1 MTSGSWLDDP
11 HGRLGLTRVIN
22 AAGSYTPLG
31 VSRSP
36 AEVAAA
42 ASAALQH
49 WFVIEE
55 LHQLVGERLAAWAN
69 AEAAMVTHCAAA
81 GITLCTAAA
90 IAGSD
95 PERVAQLPETSGLA
109 RRVVLPAGHAVNYGH
124 PIVQDI
130 RLAGGVPSLAGCAE
144 GCSLE
149 ALRMAL
155 DAPDVV
161 ALLLVASRLTTGA
174 ALDLAAAVRLAH
186 QRGVPA
192 IIDGAAQDWRA
203 RDLIATGCDAWVVS
217 GHKYMASPTAGL
229 VIGTRDFVHAVRA
242 QERGIGRAMKVT
254 KEALLGVLAALDHR
268 DTLDRHTWEAL
279 ERERARRVAAAIDE
293 LPGLRANAVP
303 DPVGMPFDRVSVTVD
318 PAVVGTD
325 AQGLAARLETGSPSV
340 RVMSHELREERL
352 VLEVVGFSEVEE
364 RCVVAALRAALS
376 TRSVATSEQ
385 PP

>member
-1 MTSGSWLDDP
+1 MTSRSWLDDP

-31 VSRSP
+31 VSRSSV
-36 AEVAAA
+36 EVAAA

-49 WFVIEE
+49 WVVIDE
-55 LHQLVGERLAAWAN
+55 LQQLVGERLASWAG
-69 AEAAMVTHCAAA
+69 AEAGMVTHCAAA

-90 IAGSD
+90 IAGPD
-95 PERVAQLPETSGLA
+95 PVRVAKLPDASGLA
-109 RRVVLPAGHAVNYGH
+109 RRVVLPAGHAVDYGH
-124 PIVQDI
+124 PIVQDV
-130 RLAGGVPSLAGCAE
+130 RLAGGVPLLAGCAE

-161 ALLLVASRLTTGA
+161 ALLLVSSRLTTGA
-174 ALDLAAAVRLAH
+174 PLDLTAAVRLAH

-192 IIDGAAQDWRA
+192 IVDGAAQDWRA
-203 RDLIATGCDAWVVS
+203 QELIATGCDALVVS

-229 VIGTRDFVHAVRA
+229 VIGTKDFVQAVWA

-254 KEALLGVLAALDHR
+254 KEALLGVLAALERRKDV
-268 DTLDRHTWEAL
+268 DRHEWEAR

-293 LPGLRANAVP
+293 LPGLRAVAVP

-318 PAVVGTD
+318 PVAVGTD
-325 AQGLAARLETGSPSV
+325 AQGLAARLASGSPSV
-340 RVMSHELREERL
+340 RVMEHELSEGRL
-352 VLEVVGFSEVEE
+352 VLELVGFNASDELGAVT
-364 RCVVAALRAALS
+364 ALRAALGA
-376 TRSVATSEQ
+376 VAGGR
-385 PP
+385 